1 MCQLFLSEN
10 LKHSKRL
17 IFVRS
22 LDSFRFWPYAKKTV
36 VLDMYYILRE
46 LNFKPVERTGHPPGY
61 SDTFEWLPLLEFFYF
76 LFFWCD
82 SWAFGRRWSR
92 SFLSVKTSS
101 TPPEW
106 IRAVLRRDILS
117 GWHLYRPLPVRR
129 LRSLWERRM
138 AIGRI
143 CTVWSCTA
151 DNMSV
156 GQIRLLFCAGCC
168 FFVYYVVIYFFI
180 LYIVEN

>member
-1 MCQLFLSEN
+1 
-10 LKHSKRL
+10 
-17 IFVRS
+17 
-22 LDSFRFWPYAKKTV
+22 
-36 VLDMYYILRE
+36 MYYFLE
-46 LNFKPVERTGHPPGY
+46 LFVFLACRAHGTPPGY
-61 SDTFEWLPLLEFFYF
+61 SATFGWLPPLEIFLF
-76 LFFWCD
+76 LFFCD
-82 SWAFGRRWSR
+82 SWSFGRRWSR
-92 SFLSVKTSS
+92 SFLAVKTSS

-106 IRAVLRRDILS
+106 IRSVLRRDILFDR
-117 GWHLYRPLPVRR
+117 HLYRPLPVRR

-151 DNMSV
+151 DSMSV
-156 GQIRLLFCAGCC
+156 GQIRLLFCAWRC